1 MKEVTA
7 VKVKNVGM
15 RFNLSQE
22 RVDNLKEYL
31 IKFVRRDL
39 KYDEFWALKDIDF
52 EIKKGERLG
61 VLGLNGSG
69 KSTLLK
75 VVSGVLKPSVGSV
88 QTRGIVA
95 PLLELGAG
103 FSAEYTGRENIYL
116 YGAVLGYTKEFLDE
130 KFDEIVDFSGLG
142 EFIEVPLKNYSSGMK
157 ARLGFSIAT
166 VVEPDILILDEVL
179 SVGDKKFRRKSE
191 KKIMSMFDR
200 GVTVLF
206 VSHSLEQVCRLCD
219 KAIILDSGRLVAKGS
234 VEKVARIYKNMT
246 E

>member
-88 QTRGIVA
+88 QTRGVVA
-95 PLLELGAG
+95 P
-103 FSAEYTGRENIYL
+103 
-116 YGAVLGYTKEFLDE
+116 
-130 KFDEIVDFSGLG
+130 
-142 EFIEVPLKNYSSGMK
+142 
-157 ARLGFSIAT
+157 
-166 VVEPDILILDEVL
+166 
-179 SVGDKKFRRKSE
+179 
-191 KKIMSMFDR
+191 
-200 GVTVLF
+200 
-206 VSHSLEQVCRLCD
+206 
-219 KAIILDSGRLVAKGS
+219 
-234 VEKVARIYKNMT
+234 
-246 E
+246 